1 MVKYINIWIGCD
13 NDGILSWLSRH
24 LTYDPLI
31 WSKLT
36 SLTSTVSVLKDGKKI
51 HLKFYY
57 SFQEMNFK
65 KISSLNNLTGLNDLD
80 SIISSFHQINYWA
93 WRYHQPWYQNYLSWS
108 HNVGWIFKHPLLYQ
122 FLATFQFE
130 EDSDDTFD
138 QGS

>member
-1 MVKYINIWIGCD
+1 MRLPAAVCSLKTLLLDTTQLMTQLLQGLPGQSMVKYINIWIGCD

-80 SIISSFHQINYWA
+80 SIISSFHQINY
-93 WRYHQPWYQNYLSWS
+93 
-108 HNVGWIFKHPLLYQ
+108 
-122 FLATFQFE
+122 
-130 EDSDDTFD
+130 
-138 QGS
+138 

>member
-80 SIISSFHQINYWA
+80 SIISSNKL
-93 WRYHQPWYQNYLSWS
+93 LSLTLPSTLVPELPILVSQCWLDFQTS
-108 HNVGWIFKHPLLYQ
+108 TFISIFGNL
-122 FLATFQFE
+122 
-130 EDSDDTFD
+130 SV
-138 QGS
+138 